1 MDKATKTGMNRTGMQ
16 MAPVQGPMQVR
27 FALDQGPSPGGMQAA
42 VAQRTAA
49 IVSAGQLG
57 SVPVPAT
64 GKGVLTT
71 VAGKLTGRNPEVL
84 IDKLGQR
91 AAYERSGVR
100 LYEAMLVKVEADRDD
115 RNTGLRTDLIKIRDE
130 EEAHFHM
137 LVDIIE
143 KLGADPTAQT
153 PGADASAMASLGLV
167 QVLTDPR
174 TSISQGLEALL
185 TAELTDHASW
195 ELLTE
200 LAEQQGHDDLAAQ
213 SREAEAAE
221 ARHTTIIRQWLR
233 EFVARDA
240 T

>member
-1 MDKATKTGMNRTGMQ
+1 MEKATKTGMNRTGMQ
-16 MAPVQGPMQVR
+16 MSPVQGPMQVQ
-27 FALDQGPSPGGMQAA
+27 FAIDQGAAAGGMQAA
-42 VAQRTAA
+42 VAARTAY
-49 IVSAGQLG
+49 IESAGRLG

-64 GKGVLTT
+64 GKGLLTT

-91 AAYERSGVR
+91 LAFERSGVR

-115 RNTGLRTDLIKIRDE
+115 RNTDLRTDLIKIRNE
-130 EEAHFHM
+130 EEAHFHL
-137 LVDIIE
+137 LVDVIE

-174 TSISQGLEALL
+174 TSITQGLEALL

-200 LAEQQGHDDLAAQ
+200 LAEQQGQSELAAQ

-221 ARHTTIIRQWLR
+221 ARHTAIIRQWLR
-233 EFVARDA
+233 ESVARDA
-240 T
+240 A